1 MEPLHQMLP
10 EDEIL
15 LCGAVLLLG
24 LVLGAVTRLVVALV
38 RERRAA

>member
-1 MEPLHQMLP
+1 MDHLHEMMP

-24 LVLGAVTRLVVALV
+24 LVLGAVTRAAIALV
-38 RERRAA
+38 RERRSA

>member
-1 MEPLHQMLP
+1 MESLHDMMI

-24 LVLGAVTRLVVALV
+24 LVLGAVTRFAVALV
-38 RERRAA
+38 RERRSA